1 MSRAKDLVDL
11 DKRHVW
17 HPFTQARIA
26 PDPIPIRSAR
36 GAVLYAEDGREYLD
50 LVSSWWVT
58 LHGHAHPKIT
68 AAIAEQA
75 ARLEQVIF
83 AEFTHAPAVELV
95 QRLTR
100 LLPGDLDRGFF
111 SDDGSTAVEVALKL
125 AHQYWQ
131 NKGEPGRK
139 RFLALEGGYHGDTVG
154 AMSAGGS
161 SGFFTPW
168 RDLMFEVT
176 ALPYPET
183 WDGDANVEAREV
195 AALAALDK
203 ELSAHGPETA
213 ALIIEPLVQGA
224 AGMRMCRPEFLQAL
238 GRRLGRSGVL
248 LIFDEVMTGFGRTG
262 DLFACLKAGVTPDI
276 ICLSKG
282 LTGGFLP
289 LSLTVCRNAIFEAF
303 LGPGFDEAFTHGH
316 SFTGNPL
323 GCAAALASLELLL
336 EDDTLARMAAI
347 EALHKE
353 RMAAIPDHPRIEKRR
368 VSGTIAALDIR
379 CDDPGYKA
387 SVGPKLKAYFME
399 RGLLIRPLGNVIYLI
414 PPLCIT
420 DDQLIRAYDAIEA
433 AMVDVIG

>member
-26 PDPIPIRSAR
+26 PDPIPIRAAR

-58 LHGHAHPKIT
+58 LHGHAHPRIS

-95 QRLTR
+95 RRLAA
-100 LLPGDLDRGFF
+100 LLPDDLDRGFF

-154 AMSAGGS
+154 AMSAGGN

-176 ALPYPET
+176 AVPFPDT
-183 WDGDANVEAREV
+183 WDGDNGVETREQ

-203 ELSAHGPETA
+203 ELSAHGAETA

-224 AGMRMCRPEFLQAL
+224 AGMRMCRPEFLAAL
-238 GRRLGRSGVL
+238 AERLRRAGAL
-248 LIFDEVMTGFGRTG
+248 LIFDRSE
-262 DLFACLKAGVTPDI
+262 
-276 ICLSKG
+276 
-282 LTGGFLP
+282 
-289 LSLTVCRNAIFEAF
+289 E
-303 LGPGFDEAFTHGH
+303 
-316 SFTGNPL
+316 
-323 GCAAALASLELLL
+323 
-336 EDDTLARMAAI
+336 
-347 EALHKE
+347 
-353 RMAAIPDHPRIEKRR
+353 RR
-368 VSGTIAALDIR
+368 VGKECGLR
-379 CDDPGYKA
+379 CRSRWSPYH
-387 SVGPKLKAYFME
+387 
-399 RGLLIRPLGNVIYLI
+399 
-414 PPLCIT
+414 
-420 DDQLIRAYDAIEA
+420 
-433 AMVDVIG
+433 